1 MSTICTICHT
11 PNTAQNPCKDC
22 RTLTHTTLTW
32 LTTNLT
38 DIETYRI
45 NRAYGGHKSGNGGA
59 RRSEAPTPLHETI
72 YDLLYL
78 DRDGNILETLNTW
91 ATCLNQ
97 PPAPRG
103 RLARQ
108 AQLLRDNPHL
118 WESSASPVYAKET
131 NRLTNRLRSTIA
143 IMDETRIH
151 VGNCLN
157 PDCAQPV
164 YAAPDAKEAC
174 CQHCNNTWTTAML
187 RRATSQQLLASSEE
201 GKPGE
206 LPAMLGQFGI
216 DVNANTIRTW
226 AYRGEIQQTTTP
238 DGEPTGRYLL
248 SDVYNRYLKTHK

>member
-1 MSTICTICHT
+1 MSTTCTICHT

-78 DRDGNILETLNTW
+78 DRDGNILETLNAW

-118 WESSASPVYAKET
+118 WESSASPVYAAET

-157 PDCAQPV
+157 PDCTQPV
-164 YAAPDAKEAC
+164 YAAPDAKEAR

-216 DVNANTIRTW
+216 DINANTIRTW

-238 DGEPTGRYLL
+238 DGNPTGRYRL